1 MFIYLIYM
9 FENFAFNSVCAPNEV
24 LAEAFRG
31 KRIYILYDI
40 YKGYIYPETISN
52 EQHIKNQQL
61 CECFVPS

>member
-52 EQHIKNQQL
+52 EQ
-61 CECFVPS
+61 